1 MNRIIV
7 ITIILLITSCQV
19 FKKRGVPNGQLNNLV
34 IHANTS
40 VSQNPIN
47 GLRIKTKIN
56 IFRDSIVVTAS
67 PALGIEVFQ
76 LKITNDTIY
85 IENKLQN
92 TKDSLVASEMDP
104 RFKLK
109 TIKKLILNSKPR
121 RDTMIYNNSYMTSL
135 FTDYVNK
142 QDLFLPQK
150 IIFWKNNSAKGP
162 PFKRSINIDY
172 KVIKYYKN
180 KK

>member
-1 MNRIIV
+1 MNRIIA
-7 ITIILLITSCQV
+7 IAIILLITSCQV
-19 FKKRGVPNGQLNNLV
+19 FKKRGNSKRQLNNLT
-34 IHANTS
+34 IHANTNI
-40 VSQNPIN
+40 SQNPIK

-56 IFRDSIVVTAS
+56 VFRDSIVVSAS
-67 PALGIEVFQ
+67 PAFGIEVFQ

-92 TKDSLVASEMDP
+92 TKDSLVASDMDP

-109 TIKKLILNSKPR
+109 TIKKLMLNSKPR
-121 RDTMIYNNSYMTSL
+121 RDTMSYSNSYMTSL

-150 IIFWKNNSAKGP
+150 IIFWKNDSPQGA
-162 PFKRSINIDY
+162 PFKQSINIDY
-172 KVIKYYKN
+172 KFIKYYKN

>member
-19 FKKRGVPNGQLNNLV
+19 FKKRGVPNRQLNNLV

-40 VSQNPIN
+40 ISQNPIK

-56 IFRDSIVVTAS
+56 IFRDSIVATAS
-67 PALGIEVFQ
+67 PVLGIEVFK
-76 LKITNDTIY
+76 LRITNDTIY
-85 IENKLQN
+85 VENKLQN
-92 TKDSLVASEMDP
+92 TKDSLVASDMDP

-109 TIKKLILNSKPR
+109 TIKKLLLNSKPR
-121 RDTMIYNNSYMTSL
+121 RDTMSYNNSYMTSL

-150 IIFWKNNSAKGP
+150 IIFWKNDSTKVT
-162 PFKRSINIDY
+162 PFKQSINIDY
-172 KVIKYYKN
+172 KLIKYYKN
-180 KK
+180 E